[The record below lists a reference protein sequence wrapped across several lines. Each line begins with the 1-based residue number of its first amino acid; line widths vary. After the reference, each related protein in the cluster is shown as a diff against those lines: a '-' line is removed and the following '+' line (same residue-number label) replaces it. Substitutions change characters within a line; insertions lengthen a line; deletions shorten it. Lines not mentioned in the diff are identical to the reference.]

1 MKKLLL
7 AAALS
12 ALAVGHAQADP
23 VVTITFDGMPMLG
36 EAGNPNLYVEDGF
49 SFSIYPF
56 ADTLNHLDSPDP
68 VLLHTS
74 DANSGMLITYGGK
87 LFSMLSLEYGLHE
100 LDEAKIVAND
110 GREVVLP
117 GLFDSFT
124 LQETFVGLHKVT
136 SLLLLINRSEGGYM
150 SFDNLRLNPFK
161 VPEPASLALLGI
173 GLAGLAAAR
182 RIRSRA

>member
-23 VVTITFDGMPMLG
+23 VVTITFDGMGLLG
-36 EAGNPNLYVEDGF
+36 EGGNPNLYIEGGF

-56 ADTLNHLDSPDP
+56 ADVLNHLDSTNP
-68 VLLHTS
+68 VFLHTS
-74 DANSGMLITYGGK
+74 DDKSGMLITYGGK
-87 LFSMLSLEYGLHE
+87 RFSMLSLEYGLHE

-124 LQETFVGLHKVT
+124 LQETLVGIHKVT
-136 SLLLLINRSEGGYM
+136 SLLLVINHPAGGYL
-150 SFDNLRLNPFK
+150 SFDNLRLKPFK

-182 RIRSRA
+182 RMRNRT